1 MSSWLKLGGSGLEA
15 KGVLEEGLASYK
27 AGEYNAAS
35 ARTQG
40 VVEEN
45 RRRTVGK
52 KEISKTRTG
61 VAKSGVTFE
70 GTPLNVLVESAA
82 NVEIDALNARWSG
95 EQRARMEEYKGYSA
109 YKASQLRATAILARG
124 TADFLESGEK
134 AAKAGGG

>member
-1 MSSWLKLGGSGLEA
+1 MSSWLKLGGAGLEA
-15 KGVLEEGLASYK
+15 KGVLEEGMAAYD
-27 AGEYNAAS
+27 AGQYNAAS
-35 ARTQG
+35 SRTQG

-45 RRRTVGK
+45 RRRTAGK

-61 VAKSGVTFE
+61 IAKSGVTFE

-95 EQRARMEEYKGYSA
+95 EQRAKMEEYKGYSA
-109 YKASQLRATAILARG
+109 YKASQLRATAILAKG

-134 AAKAGGG
+134 TAKAGG

>member
-45 RRRTVGK
+45 RRRTAGK

-109 YKASQLRATAILARG
+109 YKASQLKATAILAKG

-134 AAKAGGG
+134 AAAAGG

>member
-1 MSSWLKLGGSGLEA
+1 MSSWLKLGGAGLEA

-27 AGEYNAAS
+27 AGEYNAAAS
-35 ARTQG
+35 RTQG
-40 VVEEN
+40 VIEEN

-61 VAKSGVTFE
+61 IAKSGITAE

-95 EQRARMEEYKGYSA
+95 EQRARMEEYKGYTA
-109 YKASQLRATAILARG
+109 YKASQLRATAILAKG
-124 TADFLESGEK
+124 TADFLESGQQ
-134 AAKAGGG
+134 AASKAGG

>member
-1 MSSWLKLGGSGLEA
+1 MSSWLKLGGAGLEA
-15 KGVLEEGLASYK
+15 KGVLEEGMASYE
-27 AGEYNAAS
+27 AGQYNAAAS
-35 ARTQG
+35 RTQG

-45 RRRTVGK
+45 RRRTAGK

-61 VAKSGVTFE
+61 IAKSGVTFE

-109 YKASQLRATAILARG
+109 YKGSQLRATAILAKG

-134 AAKAGGG
+134 AAAAGG

>member
-45 RRRTVGK
+45 RRRSAGQ

-61 VAKSGVTFE
+61 VAKSGITFE

-109 YKASQLRATAILARG
+109 YKASQLRATAILAKG

-134 AAKAGGG
+134 AAAAA

>member
-1 MSSWLKLGGSGLEA
+1 MSSWLKLGGAGLEA

-45 RRRTVGK
+45 RRRTAGK

-109 YKASQLRATAILARG
+109 YKASQLKATAILAKG

-134 AAKAGGG
+134 AAAAGG

>member
-1 MSSWLKLGGSGLEA
+1 MSSWLKLGGAGLEA

-45 RRRTVGK
+45 RRRTTGQ

-70 GTPLNVLVESAA
+70 GTPMNVLVESAA

-109 YKASQLRATAILARG
+109 YKASQLKATAILARG

-134 AAKAGGG
+134 AAAKAGG

>member
-1 MSSWLKLGGSGLEA
+1 MSSWLKLGGAGLEA
-15 KGVLEEGLASYK
+15 KGVLEEGK
-27 AGEYNAAS
+27 AAYDAGQYNAATS
-35 ARTQG
+35 RTQG

-61 VAKSGVTFE
+61 VAKSGITFE

-95 EQRARMEEYKGYSA
+95 EQRAKAEEYKGYSA
-109 YKASQLRATAILARG
+109 YKASQLKATAILVKG

-134 AAKAGGG
+134 AAAKAGG

>member
-1 MSSWLKLGGSGLEA
+1 MSNWVNLGASGLEA
-15 KGVLEEGLASYK
+15 KGVLEEGMASYE
-27 AGEYNAAS
+27 AGKYNAATS
-35 ARTQG
+35 RTQG
-40 VVEEN
+40 IVEEN
-45 RRRTVGK
+45 RRRTAGK

-109 YKASQLRATAILARG
+109 YKASQLKATAILAKG
-124 TADFLESGEK
+124 TAEFLDSGEK
-134 AAKAGGG
+134 AAAAGG

>member
-1 MSSWLKLGGSGLEA
+1 MSNWLKLGASGLEA

-45 RRRTVGK
+45 RRRTTGQ

-61 VAKSGVTFE
+61 VAKSGITFE

-82 NVEIDALNARWSG
+82 NVEIDALNARWTG

-109 YKASQLRATAILARG
+109 YKASQLRATAILAKG
-124 TADFLESGEK
+124 TAEFMESGEK
-134 AAKAGGG
+134 AASGGK